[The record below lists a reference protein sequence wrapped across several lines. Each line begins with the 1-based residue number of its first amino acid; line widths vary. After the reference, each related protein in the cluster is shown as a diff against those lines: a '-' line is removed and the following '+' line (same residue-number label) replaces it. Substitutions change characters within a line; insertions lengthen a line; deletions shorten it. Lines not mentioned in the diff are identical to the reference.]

1 MKNLISLVLGVV
13 SMLMVQACHEKRS
26 KNYNQA
32 TSVDQ
37 QGLNFIE
44 DATEGGLAE
53 VKASGMAITKT
64 SNQRVIAFAKMMITD
79 HTQAGDEL
87 KKIETDQRITGKD
100 TISADHQKMIGDL
113 AIKSGRAF
121 DKSYLQMMVNDHEKA
136 VTLFAGATTNSEEEI
151 QNFAKKIL
159 PTIQMH
165 LDSAKAILAS
175 LK

>member
-1 MKNLISLVLGVV
+1 MKNLICLVLGVV
-13 SMLMVQACHEKRS
+13 SMLVVQACHEKRN
-26 KNYNQA
+26 KNYNQE
-32 TSVDQ
+32 TLIDQ
-37 QGLNFIE
+37 QGLNFIK

-64 SNQRVIAFAKMMITD
+64 SNQRVIAFAKIMITD

-87 KKIETDQRITGKD
+87 RKIATDQRVTEKD

-113 AIKSGRAF
+113 ASTSGRAF

-136 VTLFAGATTNSEEEI
+136 ITLFAGATTNNEEEI
-151 QNFAKKIL
+151 QNFAKKIM
-159 PTIQMH
+159 PVIQMH